1 MAEATHP
8 RRRRRRNEKNPKS
21 KVQGPKSAFER
32 GIPLGPEDV
41 VAITDARL
49 QNRLWT
55 LDLGLWTNLIMRKS
69 RAVQVKNVQ
78 IGGGAPVAIQSMTKT
93 DTADVGATVAQIEEM
108 VRAGCEIVRLAVPND
123 DAAIALKEIR
133 KRVPDVPLVADIHF
147 HYKLALLA
155 LEAGIDKLRLNPGN
169 IGKHERIVEVVRAA
183 QAQKVPIRIGVN
195 GGSLEKDLLKK
206 YGTATP
212 EAMVESAMRHIKIL
226 EDLDFT
232 DTIISLKASD
242 VHRTVAAYR
251 LLAEKVDYPFHLG
264 VTEAGTA
271 FVGTVKSSIG
281 LGILLHEGIGDT
293 IRVSLAAEPQEEVR
307 VAWEIVKSLGMRT
320 RGVTVVAC
328 PTCGRLD
335 VDNFVEIVTEIERR
349 LAHVEEP
356 LHLSIMGCAV
366 NGPGEAHDSQL
377 GVTFGRGVG
386 MIFKDGIPM
395 RKVAG
400 EDIVEAFVME
410 TEKLLGEIASKK
422 ITAEPELVSI
432 T

>member
-1 MAEATHP
+1 M
-8 RRRRRRNEKNPKS
+8 RNS
-21 KVQGPKSAFER
+21 RGVKVKH
-32 GIPLGPEDV
+32 L
-41 VAITDARL
+41 
-49 QNRLWT
+49 
-55 LDLGLWTNLIMRKS
+55 
-69 RAVQVKNVQ
+69 Q
-78 IGGGAPVAIQSMTKT
+78 IGGGAPVLVQSMTKT
-93 DTADVGATVAQIEEM
+93 DTAAVDETVTQIEEM
-108 VRAGCEIVRLAVPND
+108 VRAGCEIVRLAVPDN
-123 DAAIALKEIR
+123 DAALALKEIR

-155 LEAGIDKLRLNPGN
+155 LDAGIDKLRLNPGN
-169 IGKHERIVEVVRAA
+169 IGKHERVREVVRAA

-195 GGSLEKDLLKK
+195 GGSLEKDLLAR

-212 EAMVESAMRHIKIL
+212 EAMVESALRHIRIL
-226 EDLDFT
+226 EDLGFS

-264 VTEAGTA
+264 VTEAGTS
-271 FVGTVKSSIG
+271 FGGTIKSSIG

-307 VAWEIVKSLGMRT
+307 VAWEILKSLGLRS

-386 MIFKDGIPM
+386 MIFKNGVPM

-400 EDIVEAFVME
+400 EDIVAAFVAE
-410 TEKLLGEIASKK
+410 TEKLL
-422 ITAEPELVSI
+422 AEGVAKPEPDTQLVSI
-432 T
+432 GQN

>member
-1 MAEATHP
+1 
-8 RRRRRRNEKNPKS
+8 
-21 KVQGPKSAFER
+21 
-32 GIPLGPEDV
+32 
-41 VAITDARL
+41 
-49 QNRLWT
+49 
-55 LDLGLWTNLIMRKS
+55 MRKS
-69 RAVQVKNVQ
+69 RAVQVKHVQ

-93 DTADVGATVAQIEEM
+93 DTANVDETVKQIEEM
-108 VRAGCEIVRLAVPND
+108 VTAGCEIVRLAVPDNN
-123 DAAIALKEIR
+123 AAIALKEIR
-133 KRVPDVPLVADIHF
+133 KRVPEVPLVADIHF

-183 QAQKVPIRIGVN
+183 QARKVPIRIGVN
-195 GGSLEKDLLKK
+195 GGSLEKDLLQK

-212 EAMVESAMRHIKIL
+212 EAMVESALRHIKIL

-232 DTIISLKASD
+232 DIIVSLKASD
-242 VHRTVAAYR
+242 VQRTVAAYR

-271 FVGTVKSSIG
+271 FTGTVKSSIG

-307 VAWEIVKSLGMRT
+307 VAWEILRSLDLRK

-335 VDNFVEIVTEIERR
+335 VPNFVEIVTEIERR
-349 LAHVEEP
+349 LAHIEEP
-356 LHLSIMGCAV
+356 LHLSIMGCEV

-377 GVTFGRGVG
+377 GVTFGKGVG
-386 MIFKDGIPM
+386 MIFKDGRPL
-395 RKVAG
+395 RKVSGA
-400 EDIVEAFVME
+400 DIVEAFVAE
-410 TEKLLGEIASKK
+410 TEKLV
-422 ITAEPELVSI
+422 AEGPKAQTKDLPELVQI
-432 T
+432 K

>member
-1 MAEATHP
+1 
-8 RRRRRRNEKNPKS
+8 
-21 KVQGPKSAFER
+21 
-32 GIPLGPEDV
+32 
-41 VAITDARL
+41 
-49 QNRLWT
+49 
-55 LDLGLWTNLIMRKS
+55 
-69 RAVQVKNVQ
+69 
-78 IGGGAPVAIQSMTKT
+78 
-93 DTADVGATVAQIEEM
+93 
-108 VRAGCEIVRLAVPND
+108 
-123 DAAIALKEIR
+123 
-133 KRVPDVPLVADIHF
+133 
-147 HYKLALLA
+147 
-155 LEAGIDKLRLNPGN
+155 
-169 IGKHERIVEVVRAA
+169 
-183 QAQKVPIRIGVN
+183 
-195 GGSLEKDLLKK
+195 
-206 YGTATP
+206 
-212 EAMVESAMRHIKIL
+212 
-226 EDLDFT
+226 
-232 DTIISLKASD
+232 LKASD

-307 VAWEIVKSLGMRT
+307 VAWEIVKSLGLRM

-377 GVTFGRGVG
+377 GITFGRGVG
-386 MIFKDGIPM
+386 MIFKDGVPM

-400 EDIVEAFVME
+400 EDIVEAFVKE
-410 TEKLLGEIASKK
+410 TEKLLAD
-422 ITAEPELVSI
+422 ITAGKAPASMLSSAPELISI
-432 T
+432 K